1 MSLPEPANT
10 ISSPEPA
17 SMISL
22 PAPASI
28 TSSKLEP
35 LTVSPLLVELNSL
48 IAKISAKLST
58 LPSAK

>member
-35 LTVSPLLVELNSL
+35 LTVSPLLVNS
-48 IAKISAKLST
+48 KEPKSRRSSSENT
-58 LPSAK
+58 VPSAK